1 MSFTDITGH
10 WAAEAIAYVYEHG
23 MMTGTSANTFSPD
36 LTMDRAM
43 MATILYRMAG
53 APAVTSTNPFTD
65 VEEDTWY
72 TDAVIWAN
80 ARGIIRGVGGSCFA
94 PSVLMTRE
102 QMVAMLYRYAQYE
115 KMDVTASAD
124 LTGYTDQS
132 EVSDWALYAMQWAV
146 AEGLITGRTAD
157 TVAPGAGLTRAEAA
171 EILMRFDSMNQ

>member
-1 MSFTDITGH
+1 
-10 WAAEAIAYVYEHG
+10 
-23 MMTGTSANTFSPD
+23 
-36 LTMDRAM
+36 
-43 MATILYRMAG
+43 
-53 APAVTSTNPFTD
+53 
-65 VEEDTWY
+65 
-72 TDAVIWAN
+72 
-80 ARGIIRGVGGSCFA
+80 
-94 PSVLMTRE
+94 MTRE